1 MGIMPRQPDEGQAL
15 NSEFLLRDAQRHID
29 GAHVMLQ
36 GADQL
41 EAVALQLM
49 HVQRHWSAD
58 DHSTQLDSALAAS
71 RQVWQEIQTALAEGS
86 LNLPLEVQQNLL
98 ILSVYADGK
107 ISECEA
113 QPQTES
119 LGSLIALTRTLAG
132 SLKGWRAAA

>member
-1 MGIMPRQPDEGQAL
+1 M
-15 NSEFLLRDAQRHID
+15 NSELITRDAQRRIGGVD
-29 GAHVMLQ
+29 VMLH

-41 EAVALQLM
+41 EAVAMQLM
-49 HVQRHWSAD
+49 HVQRHWNAD
-58 DHSTQLDSALAAS
+58 DRAAQLDAALAAS

-86 LNLPLEVQQNLL
+86 LSLPLDVQQNLL

-107 ISECEA
+107 IGECEA
-113 QPQTES
+113 RPQTDS